1 VVVSGLVLVQPYQ
14 AGSFGGMRNMKNSVY
29 VLLAALL
36 IAGGIQEVA
45 HAQLTAQ
52 ITGTITDGTGAVVP
66 TAKITLNTAT

>member
-1 VVVSGLVLVQPYQ
+1 
-14 AGSFGGMRNMKNSVY
+14 MKNSVY